1 MRRRFLEGGRAGIEA
16 GKSKPTSREQQLE
29 AEVAE
34 LTQQLIEGCQ
44 LANKR
49 AGYPICPTLEG
60 VVVHFEIK
68 DDPIGFSFSVPLGG
82 SLFEASS
89 DA

>member
-1 MRRRFLEGGRAGIEA
+1 MQLCSDFNVGRLV
-16 GKSKPTSREQQLE
+16 SK
-29 AEVAE
+29 VVG
-34 LTQQLIEGCQ
+34 QLIEGCQ
-44 LANKR
+44 LANKC

-68 DDPIGFSFSVPLGG
+68 DGPIGFSFSVPLRG

>member
-1 MRRRFLEGGRAGIEA
+1 MQLCSDFNVGRLV
-16 GKSKPTSREQQLE
+16 SKVVE
-29 AEVAE
+29 
-34 LTQQLIEGCQ
+34 QLIEGCQ

-68 DDPIGFSFSVPLGG
+68 DDPIGFSFSVPLEE
-82 SLFEASS
+82 SLLKASS